1 MEIKN
6 IELLIKSI
14 NIRRYRRMILDKR
27 GTDGIVAKFD
37 DIELTLTSEN
47 NYDIIALNGEDIPLE
62 TLFKFDC
69 WLATEIDVNQ
79 TVLISYLKQ
88 VVRDFDLNVGIND
101 IDYINGVVSLLRH
114 LHDTSNNESFH
125 IDFMDCDIDFIKD
138 AFDTLGLINR
148 TTLVKALQ
156 ANDNSIVLHRDK
168 DSNEHHSCK
177 YNKRHLVT
185 ITNNAYGFTIIPSIR
200 SFKDSPKD
208 LSEHKDSSK
217 TMYAGIKYS
226 HGRRPIKPSLNN
238 AVILAN
244 MFISIYT
251 LRGLR
256 GII

>member
-14 NIRRYRRMILDKR
+14 NIRRYRQMILDKR

-37 DIELTLTSEN
+37 GIELTLTSKN
-47 NYDIIALNGEDIPLE
+47 NYDIVALNGEDIALE

-69 WLATEIDVNQ
+69 WLATEIDTNQ
-79 TVLISYLKQ
+79 TVLVSYLKQ
-88 VVRDFDLNVGIND
+88 VFRDFDLNVGIDD
-101 IDYINGVVSLLRH
+101 IDYINGIVSLLRH

-125 IDFMDCDIDFIKD
+125 IDFMDCDVDFIKD

-148 TTLVKALQ
+148 ATLVKTLQ
-156 ANDNSIVLHRDK
+156 VNDNNITLYRDK
-168 DSNEHHSCK
+168 NNNEQYSCK
-177 YNKRHLVT
+177 YNKRHLIT
-185 ITNNAYGFTIIPSIR
+185 ITNNVYGFTIIPSIR

-217 TMYAGIKYS
+217 TMYADIKYS
-226 HGRRPIKPSLNN
+226 QGRRPIKPSLNN

-256 GII
+256 GFI